1 MNRGVMKRSLALF
14 ILLGICLVIVV
25 LILTH
30 LLPFEYAA
38 IIFALTLV
46 TLGLLTRGFKKNK

>member
-1 MNRGVMKRSLALF
+1 MKRSLSLF

-25 LILTH
+25 LIFTH
-30 LLPFEYAA
+30 VLPIEYAA

-46 TLGLLTRGFKKNK
+46 TLGLLSRGFKKTK